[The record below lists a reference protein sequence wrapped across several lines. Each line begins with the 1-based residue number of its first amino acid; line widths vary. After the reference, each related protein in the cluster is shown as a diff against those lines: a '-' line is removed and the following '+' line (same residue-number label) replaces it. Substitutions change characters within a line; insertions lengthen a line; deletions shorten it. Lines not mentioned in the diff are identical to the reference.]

1 MKSYIFIIIVIV
13 SLICLSC
20 SSREEREIKSLMN
33 AVFQKELDAGREII
47 VFEDALMDWSI
58 SGQDTCTAEA
68 ILSLERNFPNHFGSV
83 DMRTIFSIKDAELIC
98 RDGKKPYKFRTEMFP
113 VGVHLSPDKGR
124 YDSILEAYYN
134 HIGEPEIVDL
144 DIALRK
150 YKDYMK
156 ISKPV
161 FLQGYRYAFLY
172 IEGGGDISVY
182 KKTNG
187 NWEQF
192 LMITFRL
199 K

>member
-1 MKSYIFIIIVIV
+1 MT
-13 SLICLSC
+13 
-20 SSREEREIKSLMN
+20 
-33 AVFQKELDAGREII
+33 AVFQKELEAGRKVI
-47 VFEDALMDWSI
+47 VFEDALIDWSI
-58 SGQDTCTAEA
+58 SGQDSCTGEA

-83 DMRTIFSIKDAELIC
+83 DIRDIFSIEDAELIC
-98 RDGKKPYKFRTEMFP
+98 RDGRKPYRFRKEMFP
-113 VGVHLSPDKGR
+113 AGVHLSPDKDR
-124 YDSILEAYYN
+124 YDSILDAYYN

-150 YKDYMK
+150 YREYKT

-182 KKTNG
+182 KKINC
-187 NWEQF
+187 NWEQL
-192 LMITFRL
+192 LMVTFRL